1 MMADSITER
10 IVQGVEADMADPSIV
25 FLTGKR
31 REKQNA
37 PKRRIIVIRERGRLI
52 PSQAPKGVNPATKAK
67 VIFQRAEIFRI
78 VLHAETE
85 QTLDQMFD
93 NFVHSVWKL
102 FAPNVFENETEYV
115 WDKEDAENA
124 GSSVARNP
132 SITLL
137 LTFRLMSSGPEKL
150 TTLLEDESFTFDLE

>member
-1 MMADSITER
+1 MTDSITKR
-10 IVQGVEADMADPSIV
+10 IVDAVEADMADSTV
-25 FLTGKR
+25 LFLTGKQ

-37 PKRRIIVIRERGRLI
+37 AKRRIIIIRERGRLL
-52 PSQAPKGVNPATKAK
+52 PSQAPKGVNQVTKAK
-67 VIFQRAEIFRI
+67 VIFQRAETFRV

-85 QTLDQMFD
+85 AVLDQLFD

-102 FAPNVFENETEYV
+102 FAPNVFEDENEYTWEK
-115 WDKEDAENA
+115 DDAESA
-124 GSSVARNP
+124 GSHMARNP

-150 TTLLEDESFTFDLE
+150 ATEIEDTTFTSELE

>member
-1 MMADSITER
+1 MADSITKR
-10 IVQGVEADMADPSIV
+10 IVTAVEADMADSTIL
-25 FLTGKR
+25 FLTGKQ

-37 PKRRIIVIRERGRLI
+37 AKRRIIFIRERGQLS
-52 PSQAPKGVNPATKAK
+52 PSMAPKGVNQTTKAK
-67 VIFQRAEIFRI
+67 VLFRRAEIFRI

-85 QTLDQMFD
+85 DVLDQLFD

-102 FAPNVFENETEYV
+102 FAPNVFEDSSDYTWEK
-115 WDKEDAENA
+115 DDAENA
-124 GSSVARNP
+124 GSHLARNP

-150 TTLLEDESFTFDLE
+150 STEIESTTFTSELE